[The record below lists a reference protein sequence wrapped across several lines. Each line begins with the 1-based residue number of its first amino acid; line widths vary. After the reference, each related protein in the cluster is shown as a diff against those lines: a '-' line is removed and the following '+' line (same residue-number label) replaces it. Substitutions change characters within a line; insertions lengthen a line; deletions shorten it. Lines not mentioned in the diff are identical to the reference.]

1 MARLNL
7 SDIAKQRLE
16 KSHLRYE
23 YNNVRGSGQLISTY
37 PNYKG
42 KEYAVCYHYSN
53 NADKLENKI
62 ENEFPQFISSVN
74 VFRNIMSYES
84 FKDYGKWYNFET
96 ATTTLYE
103 RDSST
108 NGTEIELNCDE
119 VLIGDNELNVN
130 VMLKKE
136 NQRTCE
142 ASKLYH
148 DIPKEIAVN
157 DEYFKEKKHVEKTIN
172 TDNFNVENCR
182 NYEQKYSINM
192 KRSKIWDAAINRE
205 KWMNMNSLE
214 RYEYANDPNNK
225 VAVDTIKTTEIATY
239 STSLPI
245 KGLLH
250 ADTKFLNK
258 SLDYFKE
265 NGKFREFEILFDKK
279 NKRVSE
285 IDIKQMLLDE
295 NVLDNKLYKEF
306 QAEYIKE
313 ENNLLDPSEQDFI
326 NAINEVN
333 EHFQGKREK
342 SLEEE
347 EIDRRFRDVMSK
359 MQSAIIKAEYEEEQ
373 AKKSNDQG
381 LIR

>member
-7 SDIAKQRLE
+7 SELAKQRLE

-23 YNNVRGSGQLISTY
+23 YNNEMGSGKIISTY
-37 PNYKG
+37 PNYEG

-62 ENEFPQFISSVN
+62 ENEFSQFISSVN

-182 NYEQKYSINM
+182 NYEQKYSIDM
-192 KRSKIWDAAINRE
+192 ERSLMWDAAINRE
-205 KWMNMNSLE
+205 KWFNMTSLE
-214 RYEYANDPNNK
+214 RYEYANDPGNK
-225 VAVDTIKTTEIATY
+225 VPVDTIKTTEVAIY
-239 STSLPI
+239 SAKLPI
-245 KGLLH
+245 KGLLN
-250 ADTKFLNK
+250 ANTNFLNR
-258 SLDYFKE
+258 SLGYFKE
-265 NGKFREFEILFDKK
+265 NGKFREFEILFD
-279 NKRVSE
+279 
-285 IDIKQMLLDE
+285 
-295 NVLDNKLYKEF
+295 
-306 QAEYIKE
+306 
-313 ENNLLDPSEQDFI
+313 
-326 NAINEVN
+326 
-333 EHFQGKREK
+333 
-342 SLEEE
+342 
-347 EIDRRFRDVMSK
+347 
-359 MQSAIIKAEYEEEQ
+359 
-373 AKKSNDQG
+373 
-381 LIR
+381 

>member
-23 YNNVRGSGQLISTY
+23 YNNEMGSGKIISTY
-37 PNYKG
+37 PNYEG
-42 KEYAVCYHYSN
+42 KEYAVCYYYSN

-119 VLIGDNELNVN
+119 VLIGDNDVNINVT
-130 VMLKKE
+130 LKKE

-157 DEYFKEKKHVEKTIN
+157 DEYFKDKKHVEKTIN

-182 NYEQKYSINM
+182 NYEQKYSIDM
-192 KRSKIWDAAINRE
+192 ERSLMWDAAINRE
-205 KWMNMNSLE
+205 KWFNMTSLE
-214 RYEYANDPNNK
+214 RYEYANDPGNK
-225 VAVDTIKTTEIATY
+225 VPVDTIKTTEVATY
-239 STSLPI
+239 SAKLPI
-245 KGLLH
+245 KGLLN
-250 ADTKFLNK
+250 ANTNFLNR
-258 SLDYFKE
+258 SLGYFKE
-265 NGKFREFEILFDKK
+265 NGKSRDFEMLFDKNLK
-279 NKRVSE
+279 YYPEVK
-285 IDIKQMLLDE
+285 IKQMLLDE

-333 EHFQGKREK
+333 ERFQGKREK

-347 EIDRRFRDVMSK
+347 EIDRRFRAVMSK
-359 MQSAIIKAEYEEEQ
+359 MHSAIIKAEYEEEQ
-373 AKKSNDQG
+373 SKKSNDQG

>member
-7 SDIAKQRLE
+7 SDVAKQRLE

-37 PNYKG
+37 PNYEG
-42 KEYAVCYHYSN
+42 KEYVVCYHYKKD
-53 NADKLENKI
+53 ADKLENKI

-74 VFRNIMSYES
+74 IFRNIKGDEMFKEFGS
-84 FKDYGKWYNFET
+84 FYDFKIGTIKVFDRPG
-96 ATTTLYE
+96 
-103 RDSST
+103 ST
-108 NGTEIELNCDE
+108 NGNEIELNCDK
-119 VLIGDNELNVN
+119 VSISDNEVNIN

-142 ASKLYH
+142 ASKLYD
-148 DIPKEIAVN
+148 DISKEVVSN

-172 TDNFNVENCR
+172 TDNFNIENCR
-182 NYEQKYSINM
+182 NYEQKYSIDM
-192 KRSKIWDAAINRE
+192 ERSLIWDAAINRE
-205 KWMNMNSLE
+205 KWFNMTSLE
-214 RYEYANDPNNK
+214 RYEYANDLNNK
-225 VAVDTIKTTEIATY
+225 VAVDTIKTTEVATY
-239 STSLPI
+239 STKLPI

-250 ADTKFLNK
+250 ANTNFLNK

-265 NGKFREFEILFDKK
+265 NGKSREFEILFDKK

-285 IDIKQMLLDE
+285 IDINKMLLDE

-333 EHFQGKREK
+333 ERFQGKREK

-347 EIDRRFRDVMSK
+347 EIDRRFRAVMSK
-359 MQSAIIKAEYEEEQ
+359 MAYQIAQSEIDEK
-373 AKKSNDQG
+373 NQG
-381 LIR
+381 MER

>member
-7 SDIAKQRLE
+7 SDVAKQRLE

-42 KEYAVCYHYSN
+42 DEYVVCYHYKKD
-53 NADKLENKI
+53 ADKLENKI

-74 VFRNIMSYES
+74 IFRNIKGDEMFKEFGS
-84 FKDYGKWYNFET
+84 FYDFKTGTIKVFDRPG
-96 ATTTLYE
+96 
-103 RDSST
+103 ST
-108 NGTEIELNCDE
+108 NGNEIELNCDK
-119 VLIGDNELNVN
+119 VSISDNEVNIN

-182 NYEQKYSINM
+182 NYEQKYSIDM
-192 KRSKIWDAAINRE
+192 ERSLMWDAAINRE
-205 KWMNMNSLE
+205 KWFNMTSLE

-225 VAVDTIKTTEIATY
+225 VAVDTIKTTEVAMY
-239 STSLPI
+239 STKLPI

-250 ADTKFLNK
+250 VNTNFLNK

-265 NGKFREFEILFDKK
+265 NGKSREFEILFDKK

-295 NVLDNKLYKEF
+295 NVLDNKLYKDFE
-306 QAEYIKE
+306 AEYVKE
-313 ENNLLDPSEQDFI
+313 ENNLLEPSEQDFI

-333 EHFQGKREK
+333 ERFQGKREK

-347 EIDRRFRDVMSK
+347 EIDRRFRAVMSK
-359 MQSAIIKAEYEEEQ
+359 MHSAIIKAEYEEEQ
-373 AKKSNDQG
+373 SKKSNDQG